1 MITMEM
7 KDRVVL
13 ALVDSCPGS
22 RPLHVGDILSKV
34 DGIEVNQAIEIVREL
49 ESMGLV
55 FDVTIYPGDL
65 KFRIHAGLDTF
76 AECGGFKAK
85 YTIARKELE
94 KIMLEIASL
103 KSEVE
108 PSLYDKIMKTLEP
121 IEKIVSIGG
130 AFIGV
135 L

>member
-1 MITMEM
+1 MITIEM
-7 KDRVVL
+7 KDKFVL
-13 ALVDSCPGS
+13 DLVDRCPGS
-22 RPLHVGDILSKV
+22 RPLHVRDIVSEIGD
-34 DGIEVNQAIEIVREL
+34 IEVNQAIEIVREL

-55 FDVTIYPGDL
+55 YDVAIYPGDL
-65 KFRIHAGLDTF
+65 KFRIHSGLDTF

-94 KIMLEIASL
+94 KIMLEIAAL

-108 PSLYDKIMKTLEP
+108 PGLYDKVMKILEP
-121 IEKIVSIGG
+121 IEKITSIGG